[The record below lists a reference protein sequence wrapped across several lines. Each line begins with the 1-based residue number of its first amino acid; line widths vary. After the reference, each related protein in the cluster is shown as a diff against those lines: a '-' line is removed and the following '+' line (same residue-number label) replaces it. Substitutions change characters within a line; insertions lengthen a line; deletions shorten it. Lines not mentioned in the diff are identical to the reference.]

1 MTPLV
6 WANFP
11 VALLVILA
19 WPGIPLRTAPGRPDS
34 RLPLRRPRVR
44 QRFTDADGIA
54 LNDPPAI
61 RPRKMLRRRTT
72 ACHPERF
79 RKERR

>member
-19 WPGIPLRTAPGRPDS
+19 WPGIPLPTGPGHPDT
-34 RLPLRRPRVR
+34 RLPLRRPRLR
-44 QRFTDADGIA
+44 QRFTDAAGTD
-54 LNDPPAI
+54 LNDPPGHPASQM
-61 RPRKMLRRRTT
+61 PRRRTT